1 MESQQDLPWVHWI
14 FSCARWLAV
23 AGGGLAVALALMVTI
38 STLSRWLVNESI
50 PGDIELVQ
58 MATALAAFCFLP
70 YCQIRRGNIFVET
83 FTMGLS
89 KRVQSLIDAV
99 WDFVYAAVAGLMGWQ
114 LAAGAWDAISTYT
127 VSLQLGI
134 SFGYLIFICAIIA
147 GFLALAALATALSA
161 VKGHQ

>member
-1 MESQQDLPWVHWI
+1 
-14 FSCARWLAV
+14 
-23 AGGGLAVALALMVTI
+23 MVTA
-38 STLSRWLVNESI
+38 STLSRWLVNESV

-83 FTMGLS
+83 FTMSLS

-99 WDFVYAAVAGLMGWQ
+99 WDLVYAAVACLMGWQ
-114 LAAGAWDAISTYT
+114 LVAGAWDAISTNT

-134 SFGYLIFICAIIA
+134 SFGYLIFICAIIS
-147 GFLALAALATALSA
+147 GFLGLTALATAVST

>member
-1 MESQQDLPWVHWI
+1 
-14 FSCARWLAV
+14 
-23 AGGGLAVALALMVTI
+23 MVTV
-38 STLSRWLVNESI
+38 STLSRWLVNESV

-83 FTMGLS
+83 FTMSLS

-99 WDFVYAAVAGLMGWQ
+99 WDFVYAAVAWLMGWQ
-114 LAAGAWDAISTYT
+114 LSAGAWDAISTNT

-134 SFGYLIFICAIIA
+134 SFGYLIFICAIISA
-147 GFLALAALATALSA
+147 FLGLTALATALSA